1 MRLLQIWSIF
11 APTSTSILH
20 RILVFRYGIPT
31 PSNVVVVGGGIVGA
45 SLAWHLAHETN
56 VTVIAE
62 HVGGVATPNSFA
74 WVNAAYDNPR
84 FYYDFRVRSMKHW
97 AEIAEEVP
105 GGLPLHWGGSVTWS
119 MPPDEL
125 EKYEKNHQAWGY
137 DIVRV
142 NRTEIGE
149 IEPGFEQEYVPEWGL
164 FAGGEGTLEA
174 SVAAKQ
180 LLDHAVEYMGAK
192 VIVNTVEGFVKSDD
206 GSAKV
211 TGVLT
216 KDGKEILGDHVVLA
230 AGLGSVPLLAT
241 ENVKLPVNGR
251 QGMLVNS
258 KPVSEKLLNTL
269 INSDQLHVRQTVD
282 EGRIRAGADYTGGDP
297 GDNPQDD
304 ADKLFEKVQAVL
316 VGGDDLEYDYY
327 TIGTRP
333 DPEDGIPILGA
344 TGLDG
349 LTVAVMHSGVTNAA
363 IVGELLTKKIMTGVS
378 DPALVDFQLDRFNK
392 PS

>member
-1 MRLLQIWSIF
+1 MAFQ
-11 APTSTSILH
+11 P
-20 RILVFRYGIPT
+20 

-56 VTVIAE
+56 VTVVAE
-62 HVGGVATPNSFA
+62 HPGGVATPNSFA
-74 WVNAAYDNPR
+74 WVNAAYDNPK
-84 FYYDFRVRSMKHW
+84 FYYDFRVRSMKRW
-97 AEIAEEVP
+97 AEIAEEMP

-125 EKYEKNHQAWGY
+125 EKYEKQHQAWGY

-149 IEPGFEQEYVPEWGL
+149 IEPGFEAEYVPEWGL

-174 SVAAKQ
+174 SVAAQQ

-192 VIVNTVEGFVKSDD
+192 VVVNTVEGFVKSDAADD
-206 GSAKV
+206 GSTKA

-216 KDGKEILGDHVVLA
+216 KDGKQILGDHVVLA
-230 AGLGSVPLLAT
+230 GGLGSVQLLAT
-241 ENVKLPVNGR
+241 EGITLPVNGR
-251 QGMLVNS
+251 QGMLINT
-258 KPVSEKLLNTL
+258 KPVSEKLLNTV
-269 INSDQLHVRQTVD
+269 INSDQLHVRHTVD

-297 GDNPQDD
+297 GDNPQGD
-304 ADKLFEKVQAVL
+304 ADALFEKVQAAL

-344 TGLDG
+344 TGLEG

-363 IVGELLTKKIMTGVS
+363 IVGDLLTKQIMTGVS
-378 DPALVDFQLDRFNK
+378 DPALVDFQLDRFSK
-392 PS
+392 EQ

>member
-1 MRLLQIWSIF
+1 MISQTHDSQ
-11 APTSTSILH
+11 APLSFTAYSSSDME
-20 RILVFRYGIPT
+20 FQP

-97 AEIAEEVP
+97 PEIAEEVP

-192 VIVNTVEGFVKSDD
+192 VIVNTVEGFVKSDE

-297 GDNPQDD
+297 GDNPQED

-378 DPALVDFQLDRFNK
+378 DPALVDFQLDRFNIA
-392 PS
+392 S

>member
-1 MRLLQIWSIF
+1 MAFQ
-11 APTSTSILH
+11 P
-20 RILVFRYGIPT
+20 

-45 SLAWHLAHETN
+45 SMAWHLAHETN

-62 HVGGVATPNSFA
+62 HLGGVATPNSFA
-74 WVNAAYDNPR
+74 WVNAAYDNPK

-97 AEIAEEVP
+97 AEMAEEVP
-105 GGLPLHWGGSVTWS
+105 GGLPLHWGGSITWS

-149 IEPGFEQEYVPEWGL
+149 IEPGFEQDSVPEWGL

-180 LLDHAVEYMGAK
+180 LLDHAAEYMGAK
-192 VIVNTVEGFVKSDD
+192 VIVGTVEGFVKSESHD
-206 GSAKV
+206 GGSTKV

-216 KDGKEILGDHVVLA
+216 KDGKKILGDHVVLA
-230 AGLGSVPLLAT
+230 GGLGSVPLLAT
-241 ENVKLPVNGR
+241 ENIKLPVNGR

-269 INSDQLHVRQTVD
+269 INSDQLHVRQTID

-297 GDNPQDD
+297 GDNPQED
-304 ADKLFEKVQAVL
+304 ADKLFEKVKEVL

-363 IVGELLTKKIMTGVS
+363 IVGDLLTKKIMTGVS

-392 PS
+392 AE

>member
-1 MRLLQIWSIF
+1 MRLHLYRPSRPLSQHGF
-11 APTSTSILH
+11 
-20 RILVFRYGIPT
+20 PT

-62 HVGGVATPNSFA
+62 HLGGVATPNSFA
-74 WVNAAYDNPR
+74 WVNAAYDNPK

-97 AEIAEEVP
+97 AEMAEEVP
-105 GGLPLHWGGSVTWS
+105 GGLPLHWGGSITWS

-149 IEPGFEQEYVPEWGL
+149 IEPGFEQDSVPEWGL

-174 SVAAKQ
+174 SVAAQQ

-192 VIVNTVEGFVKSDD
+192 VIVGTVEGFVKSESDD
-206 GSAKV
+206 EGNAKV

-216 KDGKEILGDHVVLA
+216 KDGKKILGDQVVLA
-230 AGLGSVPLLAT
+230 GGLGSVPLLAT
-241 ENVKLPVNGR
+241 ENIKLPVNGR

-258 KPVSEKLLNTL
+258 KPMSEKLLNTL
-269 INSDQLHVRQTVD
+269 INSDQLHVRQTID

-297 GDNPQDD
+297 GDNPQED
-304 ADKLFEKVQAVL
+304 ADKLFEKVKDVL

-363 IVGELLTKKIMTGVS
+363 IVGDLLTKKIMTGVS

-392 PS
+392 AE

>member
-1 MRLLQIWSIF
+1 MPRAITKSAAASS
-11 APTSTSILH
+11 AP
-20 RILVFRYGIPT
+20 P
-31 PSNVVVVGGGIVGA
+31 
-45 SLAWHLAHETN
+45 LAWHLAHKTN
-56 VTVIAE
+56 VTVVAE
-62 HVGGVATPNSFA
+62 HPGGVATPNSFA
-74 WVNAAYDNPR
+74 WVNAAYDNPK

-97 AEIAEEVP
+97 AEIAEQVP
-105 GGLPLHWGGSVTWS
+105 GLPLHWGGSVTWS

-125 EKYEKNHQAWGY
+125 EKYEKQHQSWGY

-174 SVAAKQ
+174 SVAAQQ

-192 VIVNTVEGFVKSDD
+192 VIVNTVEGFAKSDAAED
-206 GSAKV
+206 GSTRV
-211 TGVLT
+211 TGVIT
-216 KDGKEILGDHVVLA
+216 KDGKQILGDHVVLA
-230 AGLGSVPLLAT
+230 GGLGSVSLLAT
-241 ENVKLPVNGR
+241 EDIELPVSGR

-258 KPVSEKLLNTL
+258 KPVAEKLLNTL

-297 GDNPQDD
+297 GDDPQGD
-304 ADKLFEKVQAVL
+304 ADKLFEKVKDVL
-316 VGGDDLEYDYY
+316 VDGDDLEYDYY

-333 DPEDGIPILGA
+333 DPEDGIPILGD

-363 IVGELLTKKIMTGVS
+363 IVGDLLTKKIMTGVS
-378 DPALVDFQLDRFNK
+378 DPALADFQLDRFNK
-392 PS
+392 E

>member
-1 MRLLQIWSIF
+1 MAF
-11 APTSTSILH
+11 EP
-20 RILVFRYGIPT
+20 
-31 PSNVVVVGGGIVGA
+31 PSNVLVIGGGIVGA

-62 HVGGVATPNSFA
+62 HLGGVATPNSFA
-74 WVNAAYDNPR
+74 WVNAAYDSPK

-97 AEIAEEVP
+97 AEIAEEIP

-125 EKYEKNHQAWGY
+125 EKYEKQHQSWGY

-149 IEPGFEQEYVPEWGL
+149 IEPGFEAEYVPEWGL

-174 SVAAKQ
+174 HVAAQQ

-192 VIVNTVEGFVKSDD
+192 VIVNTVEGFVKTDDD
-206 GSAKV
+206 GSTKV

-216 KDGKEILGDHVVLA
+216 KDGKQILGDHVVLA
-230 AGLGSVPLLAT
+230 GGLGSVPLLAT
-241 ENVKLPVNGR
+241 ENIKLPVNGR
-251 QGMLVNS
+251 QGMLINS
-258 KPVSEKLLNTL
+258 KPGSSQLLNTV

-282 EGRIRAGADYTGGDP
+282 EGRIRAGADYSGGDP
-297 GDNPQDD
+297 GDNPQGD
-304 ADKLFEKVQAVL
+304 ADALFEKVQSVL
-316 VGGDDLEYDYY
+316 VGGDELEYDYY

-363 IVGELLTKKIMTGVS
+363 IVGDLLTKQIMTGVS
-378 DPALVDFQLDRFNK
+378 DPALVDFQLGRFSK
-392 PS
+392 TQ

>member
-1 MRLLQIWSIF
+1 MEFQ
-11 APTSTSILH
+11 P
-20 RILVFRYGIPT
+20 

-45 SLAWHLAHETN
+45 SLAWHLAHETS

-206 GSAKV
+206 GSTKV

-297 GDNPQDD
+297 GDNPQED

-378 DPALVDFQLDRFNK
+378 DPALVDFQLDRFK
-392 PS
+392 KAS